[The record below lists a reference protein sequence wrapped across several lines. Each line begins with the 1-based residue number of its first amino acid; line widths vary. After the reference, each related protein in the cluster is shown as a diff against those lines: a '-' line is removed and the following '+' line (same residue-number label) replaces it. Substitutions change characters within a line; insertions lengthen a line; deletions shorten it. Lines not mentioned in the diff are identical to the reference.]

1 MDPFMHHV
9 EACNNA
15 TLPGER
21 VALLL
26 GTEPEPVGWMPLA
39 AAEVV
44 RGVAGVTDRVDA
56 LRLAD
61 PAGLAAVAKALA
73 AAGQGRIRRE
83 LFDVR
88 VRPGGAVLGQVD
100 RGMLPVLGIM
110 SVGAHLNGLVRRA
123 DGLHLWVGHRSPTKQ
138 LDPNKLDNIV
148 AGGVPAGLTPW
159 QTLLKEAEEEASI
172 PKELAARAVEVGR
185 IGYAMQRDEG
195 LRRDL
200 LHCYDLELPESFAP
214 TPGDDEI
221 SHFELWPIA
230 RAVAEV
236 EKGVAFKFNVNL
248 VLIDLFLR
256 LGLIEGEQA
265 RTVRAAMPPA

>member
-1 MDPFMHHV
+1 MHHV

-26 GTEPEPVGWMPLA
+26 GAEPEPVGWMPLVA
-39 AAEVV
+39 ADVV
-44 RGVAGVTDRVDA
+44 RSVAGVTETEA
-56 LRLAD
+56 GLRLAD
-61 PAGLAAVAKALA
+61 PAGLGAVTQALA

-83 LFDVR
+83 QFDVR
-88 VRPGGAVLGQVD
+88 VRPDGAVLGQVD

-110 SVGAHLNGLVRRA
+110 SVGAHLNGLVRRR
-123 DGLHLWVGHRSPTKQ
+123 DGLHLWIGVRSPTKH

-148 AGGVPAGLTPW
+148 AGGVAAGMTPW
-159 QTLLKEAEEEASI
+159 QTLLKEAAEEASI
-172 PKELAARAVEVGR
+172 PNELAGRAVEVGR

-200 LHCYDLELPESFAP
+200 LHCYDLELPESFTP
-214 TPGDDEI
+214 IPGDDEI
-221 SHFELWPIA
+221 SRFELWPIA
-230 RAVAEV
+230 RAVSEV

-265 RTVRAAMPPA
+265 RTLRAAMAVG